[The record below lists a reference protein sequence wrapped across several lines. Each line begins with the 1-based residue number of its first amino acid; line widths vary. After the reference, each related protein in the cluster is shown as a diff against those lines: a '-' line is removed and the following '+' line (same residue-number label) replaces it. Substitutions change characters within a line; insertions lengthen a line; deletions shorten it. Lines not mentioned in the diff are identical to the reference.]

1 MANPTRPVPPD
12 QLLDI
17 PALAQQLNTS
27 VRHIRRLIAEHRV
40 PVIRVGRLIRFD
52 PTDIAQWL
60 DENRQVPH
68 GGPAA

>member
-1 MANPTRPVPPD
+1 MANPTRPAPPD

-17 PALAQQLNTS
+17 PGLAQQLNTS
-27 VRHIRRLIAEHRV
+27 IRHIRRLIAEHRV

-52 PTDIAQWL
+52 PTDIAEWL
-60 DENRQVPH
+60 NANRQAQR